1 MQKKNGLTFFY
12 AVYKNATMK
21 NVAEEIYYKETW
33 ISLKNNAF
41 FPIFLVISKDL
52 SKEGEIEFIWFNSEL
67 KLDVCTAK

>member
-1 MQKKNGLTFFY
+1 
-12 AVYKNATMK
+12 MK